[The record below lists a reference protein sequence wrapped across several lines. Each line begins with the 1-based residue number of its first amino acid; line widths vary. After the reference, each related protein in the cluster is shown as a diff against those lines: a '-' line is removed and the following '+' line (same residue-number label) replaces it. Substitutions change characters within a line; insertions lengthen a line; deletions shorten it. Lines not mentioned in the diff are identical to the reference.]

1 MSFRP
6 FVYLGLVASMALSPV
21 ATFAQ
26 SAPLAQRL
34 AGRIV
39 LQVQSRG
46 EAWYIDPITR
56 ERYFLGS
63 ATDAY
68 SLMRTRGLG
77 IRKNELDAYLR
88 ETFPMRLSG
97 RILLDV
103 ERRGAAYYVDPVTRK
118 ATSLG
123 RAEDAYTLMRRVGLG
138 ISNSDL
144 ARIPA
149 ARTSTPP
156 PSPVAPA
163 PSASINAS
171 PIEREVFDRINAHRV
186 SIGIAELAWSDAIAN
201 QARDH
206 SKRMANGTTPFGH
219 DGFSDRLRLLQGAL
233 TVRGIAENVAMNDF
247 PNPAPTAVNGWIES
261 PGHKANLEQPT
272 YTLTGIGVAQAE
284 DGSFY
289 FTQLFVK

>member
-1 MSFRP
+1 MSSRR
-6 FVYLGLVASMALSPV
+6 FVVLGLVASLALSPI
-21 ATFAQ
+21 TTLAQ

-46 EAWYIDPITR
+46 EAWYIDPVTR
-56 ERYFLGS
+56 ERYLLGS

-77 IRKNELDAYLR
+77 IRKSELDTYLR
-88 ETFPMRLSG
+88 GTFPTRLRG

-103 ERRGAAYYVDPVTRK
+103 ERRGAAYYVDPLTLK

-138 ISNSDL
+138 ISNADL
-144 ARIPA
+144 DRIPA
-149 ARTSTPP
+149 ARTSPP
-156 PSPVAPA
+156 PPTPAAPA
-163 PSASINAS
+163 PTTSINAS
-171 PIEREVFDRINAHRV
+171 PVEREVFDRINAHRV
-186 SIGIAELAWSDAIAN
+186 SIGIAPLGWDDAIAN
-201 QARDH
+201 QAREH

-219 DGFSDRLRLLQGAL
+219 DGFSDRLRLLQGSL

-272 YTLTGIGVAQAE
+272 YTLTGVGIAQAE

-289 FTQLFVK
+289 FTQLFVR